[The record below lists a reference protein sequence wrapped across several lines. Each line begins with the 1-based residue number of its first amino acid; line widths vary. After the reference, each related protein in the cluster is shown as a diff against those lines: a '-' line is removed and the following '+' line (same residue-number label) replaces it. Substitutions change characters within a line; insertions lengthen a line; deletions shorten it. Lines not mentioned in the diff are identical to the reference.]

1 MGDIATNLGTAI
13 EILYTNYR
21 GETARRRVV
30 PATLRFG
37 ATQYHP
43 TPQWLLDAF
52 DVEKQ
57 AERTFAMIDIQE
69 WKAI

>member
-1 MGDIATNLGTAI
+1 VATEPGTAI

-21 GETARRRVV
+21 GETARRKIV
-30 PATLRFG
+30 PGTLRFG
-37 ATQYHP
+37 ATEYHP
-43 TPQWLLDAF
+43 QPQWLLDAF

-57 AERTFAMIDIQE
+57 AERTFAMHDIQE